1 VNVKRTFRKL
11 SAEALLS
18 SVMKELK
25 QPVKSKSVR
34 VEEAKRATKGPNA
47 SSFSGPLK
55 RVLRG
60 LMTQNFQLRDLVYN
74 RRTKEDGLIRRVY
87 EANGAAM
94 YEVAVPQ
101 QGNSWSAGYYI
112 SDWAED
118 VLQLSSN
125 GRLKSSTFTCANR
138 L

>member
-1 VNVKRTFRKL
+1 MEQTFRRL

-18 SVMKELK
+18 SVMKEMK

-34 VEEAKRATKGPNA
+34 VEEARQATKGSNA
-47 SSFSGPLK
+47 PSYRGPLK
-55 RVLRG
+55 RVLKG
-60 LMTQNFQLRDLVYN
+60 LMTESFQLSDLVYN
-74 RRTKEDGLIRRVY
+74 RNTKEVGTIRRIF
-87 EANGAAM
+87 ETNGIAT

-101 QGNSWSAGYYI
+101 KGDSWAAGYYI

-118 VLQLSSN
+118 VLQLSHN
-125 GRLKSSTFTCANR
+125 ARLKSLKFTGVNC

>member
-1 VNVKRTFRKL
+1 MKKTFRKL

-18 SVMKELK
+18 SVMRELK

-34 VEEAKRATKGPNA
+34 VEEAKQAKKGPNA
-47 SSFSGPLK
+47 PSYSGPLK

-60 LMTQNFQLRDLVYN
+60 LMTRNFQLSDLVYN
-74 RRTKEDGLIRRVY
+74 RNTKEDGTILRVY
-87 EANGAAM
+87 ETKGAAM

-101 QGNSWSAGYYI
+101 QGDSWAAGYNI

-118 VLQLSSN
+118 VLQLSN
-125 GRLKSSTFTCANR
+125 NERLKSSTSKGASC

>member
-1 VNVKRTFRKL
+1 MNVKRTFRKL

-18 SVMKELK
+18 SVTKELK

-34 VEEAKRATKGPNA
+34 VEEARQATKGPIA
-47 SSFSGPLK
+47 PSYRGPLK

-60 LMTQNFQLRDLVYN
+60 LMTESFQLNDLVYN
-74 RRTKEDGLIRRVY
+74 RKTKEDGTTRRVY
-87 EANGAAM
+87 QTNGAVM

-101 QGNSWSAGYYI
+101 KGDSWAAGYYI

-118 VLQLSSN
+118 VLHLSHN
-125 GRLKSSTFTCANR
+125 ARLKSSKFMGDNC